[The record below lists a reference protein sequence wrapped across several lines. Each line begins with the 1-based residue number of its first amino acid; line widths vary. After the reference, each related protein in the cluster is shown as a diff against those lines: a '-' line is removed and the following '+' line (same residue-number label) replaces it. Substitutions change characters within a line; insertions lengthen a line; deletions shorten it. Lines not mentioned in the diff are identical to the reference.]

1 MNSPVSAADRLGLT
15 LFLAAAAHG
24 LLILGLGFSGFAPP
38 EDPPQ
43 ALDVVLLDKATE
55 DTAED
60 ADYLANVASEGG
72 GNVDEPERPRAPVS
86 SPEPEASAG
95 LAAVPLEAGAPR
107 AREITPQP
115 VVTAPQAPDQVAT
128 ADEPPEQTDDAP
140 RERPVERD
148 FDAEA
153 AALAA
158 EIDQAMSDYAQRP
171 RKDFVSA
178 RTEAS
183 PAAAYMHR
191 WVETV
196 EEVGNINYPEQARN
210 QGLSGTLV
218 VTAAVR
224 ADGTIHEVRIRASS
238 GSSVLDNAAKRILE
252 QSEPFAAFSD
262 DLREET
268 DILYITR
275 TWEFASDELAT
286 R

>member
-1 MNSPVSAADRLGLT
+1 MTHPVSAADRLGLT
-15 LFLAAAAHG
+15 VFLAAAGHG
-24 LLILGLGFSGFAPP
+24 LLILGLGFSGFGPP

-43 ALDVVLLDKATE
+43 ALDVVLLEKATE
-55 DTAED
+55 DSADD
-60 ADYLANVASEGG
+60 ADYLANVASAGG
-72 GNVDEPERPRAPVS
+72 GNVDQPARPRAPVS
-86 SPEPEASAG
+86 SPEPEARAG

-107 AREITPQP
+107 RREITPQP
-115 VVTAPQAPDQVAT
+115 VVTAQQAPDQVAT
-128 ADEPPEQTDDAP
+128 ANEPPQQSDEAP

-153 AALAA
+153 ASLAA
-158 EIDQAMSDYAQRP
+158 EIDQAMTDYAQRP

-183 PAAAYMHR
+183 AAAAYMHR

-196 EEVGNINYPEQARN
+196 EQVGNLNYPQQARN

-252 QSEPFAAFSD
+252 QSEPFAAFPE
-262 DLREET
+262 DLQEET

-275 TWEFASDELAT
+275 TWEFASDELTT